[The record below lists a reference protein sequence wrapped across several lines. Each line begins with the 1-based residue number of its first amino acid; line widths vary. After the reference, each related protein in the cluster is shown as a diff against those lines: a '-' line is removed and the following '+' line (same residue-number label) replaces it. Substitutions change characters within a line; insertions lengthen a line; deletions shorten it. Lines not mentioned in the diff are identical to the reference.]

1 MRWTPILEQGKT
13 EDEWFNEYVATALA
27 SPAPKLPPASQKI
40 GSSTVTWFETEPGL
54 AFVHAIDG
62 TPDDRVLAT
71 VLVREALRAHGI
83 RQATYIFDQGDE
95 LWGNELRKTADWD
108 EIMAKAKRLIQSNQV
123 QILRNGYNNVVGHV
137 QGDHGDYQTEI
148 GRDDPN
154 SRAITTWQC
163 DCPWDQYAW
172 QRTRQWKKYE
182 GRPCAHVLA
191 TYWKALSTPLDED
204 VNPATGQPNAQMSLF
219 NAPHMAPSA
228 PPGAPPSPFNV
239 QAPGGPVQQMQ
250 IPGMFPGQATGTP
263 GTTQPAGPAPNQII
277 PPFPLDQLQQA
288 QQQVNPASVP
298 GQRQPSP
305 TNPMQWPGG
314 TFSSVQDGWDL
325 QHDWNFD
332 RLEVMSA
339 DFNTQPQ
346 GFQNGNMIS
355 TKYEDWGVWS
365 GKSED
370 HGAGSPAKI
379 PAGSV
384 GEVLGQDPTTG
395 MVNVLFMGDL
405 TKDHGPLE
413 PYGATA
419 WFLPSEIVERPDV
432 QRPGPAIKRR

>member
-1 MRWTPILEQGKT
+1 MKWAPILEKSLT
-13 EDEWFNEYVATALA
+13 EDEWFREYVATALA
-27 SPAPKLPPASQKI
+27 SPAPALPPASQKI
-40 GSSTVTWFETEPGL
+40 GRSTVTWFETEPGL
-54 AFVHAIDG
+54 AFIHSVDG

-71 VLVREALRAHGI
+71 VIVREALRSHGI
-83 RQATYIFDQGDE
+83 RQANYTFDQEDPF
-95 LWGNELRKTADWD
+95 RKTADWD

-137 QGDHGDYQTEI
+137 QGDHGEYQTEI

-172 QRTRQWKKYE
+172 QRTRKWKKYE

-191 TYWKALSTPLDED
+191 TYWKALATPLDED
-204 VNPATGQPNAQMSLF
+204 VTPQGQPNPQMSLF
-219 NAPHMAPSA
+219 NM
-228 PPGAPPSPFNV
+228 PPGQAAPAAPSPFNV

-250 IPGMFPGQATGTP
+250 IPGMYPGQATGTP
-263 GTTQPAGPAPNQII
+263 GQAPGAVPAPNQVI
-277 PPFPLDQLQQA
+277 PPFPLDAIQQA
-288 QQQVNPASVP
+288 QQAVNPASVP

-314 TFSSVQDGWDL
+314 TFSSVQDWDL
-325 QHDWNFD
+325 QPDWDFD
-332 RLEVMSA
+332 RVGVVSA
-339 DFNTQPQ
+339 DFNTQPT

-355 TKYEDWGVWS
+355 TKYDDWGTWS
-365 GKSED
+365 GKSAD

-379 PAGSV
+379 PANSI